1 MRRVSKTNQFFVIRE
16 RKVYK
21 MSFKSKSI
29 ISLIVALMLCLSSS
43 AMACTAIYVGSN
55 LTADGSTMFARS
67 EDLTN
72 SYNKLMYFSEAG
84 TYKAG
89 EFYQGCYGFTYTFAK
104 DSYSFTTMS
113 DDNWEGV
120 GNVCPDCGG
129 THKHNPYGAAGTN
142 EMGLTVTATE
152 TLYTSSPAFDADPYT
167 DTGIEE
173 AEITTILL
181 SECATAKEAVDLLT
195 KIYDEA
201 GCNNGSGIFLA
212 DNTEIWYI
220 ENVTGHQYIAVKLN
234 GDVAFVQPNQSVIAL
249 VDLDDTDNVVA
260 SAGIIETAKAAGTYV
275 GDEAANTIN
284 YVLSYNAEQ
293 TPSSRMLDGLDYVY
307 GKEMGDDVTFDDYT
321 ISNVAADGSIV
332 PFYGNVKP
340 DHLYTI
346 ADIVGYYKIPGIGK
360 TGNLETH
367 IFQIF
372 PEDSLID
379 TVEWVAMDD
388 GEYNAFVPYY
398 PMLTTDTYKG
408 LKVSTAAAT
417 FVTEQPAEGIYYATT
432 GRQWTAEGP
441 VKVDGFKV
449 LPENW
454 ADSYYWSLDALSN
467 IVTYGNLSV
476 NDIAVVNCKMNALQN
491 YCYAAYAEMQ
501 EAVAAA
507 ESTEAA
513 AQIATEISAKTAEKV
528 HTEVVTLVNGLIK

>member
-1 MRRVSKTNQFFVIRE
+1 
-16 RKVYK
+16 

-29 ISLIVALMLCLSSS
+29 IALIVALMLCVSSS
-43 AMACTAIYVGSN
+43 AMACSAIYVGAN

-72 SYNKLMYFSEAG
+72 SYNKLMYVSEAG
-84 TYKAG
+84 LYKAG
-89 EFYQGCYGFTYTFAK
+89 EFYQGCYGFTYTFQK

-120 GNVCPDCGG
+120 ENVCPDCGG

-142 EMGLTVTATE
+142 EMGLTITATE
-152 TLYTSSPAFDADPYT
+152 TLYTDSPVFDVDPYT

-212 DNTEIWYI
+212 DNTETWYI

-234 GDVAFVQPNQSVIAL
+234 ADVAFVQPNQSVIAL
-249 VDLDDTDNVVA
+249 VDLDDTENVVA
-260 SAGIIETAKAAGTYV
+260 SAGIIETAKTAGTYV

-307 GKEMGDDVTFDDYT
+307 GTELGDDVTFDDYT
-321 ISNVAADGSIV
+321 ISNVSADGSIV

-340 DHLYTI
+340 DHAYTV
-346 ADIVGYYKIPGIGK
+346 ADIIGYFKVPGIGK
-360 TGNLETH
+360 TGNLEIH
-367 IFQIF
+367 IFQISA
-372 PEDSLID
+372 EDSLTD

-398 PMLTTDTYKG
+398 PMLTTDTYAA
-408 LKVSTAAAT
+408 LKVSTAPADFAT
-417 FVTEQPAEGIYYATT
+417 EEPTEGVYYPSSKNMWVD
-432 GRQWTAEGP
+432 GER
-441 VKVDGFKV
+441 VKVDGYKV
-449 LPENW
+449 LPANW
-454 ADSYYWSLDALSN
+454 ADSYYWALDALSN
-467 IVTYGNLSV
+467 IVTYGELSV
-476 NDIAVVNCKMNALQN
+476 SEIATVNCKMNALQN
-491 YCYAAYAEMQ
+491 YCYAAYAELQ
-501 EAVAAA
+501 AAVAAA
-507 ESTEAA
+507 ETNEAA
-513 AQIATEISAKTAEKV
+513 AEACTAISAACAEKV
-528 HTEVVTLVNGLIK
+528 HTEVVALVNSLIAK

>member
-1 MRRVSKTNQFFVIRE
+1 MT
-16 RKVYK
+16 
-21 MSFKSKSI
+21 FKSKSI

-43 AMACTAIYVGSN
+43 AMACTAIYVGGG
-55 LTADGSTMFARS
+55 LTADGATLFARS

-72 SYNKLMYFSEAG
+72 SYNKLMYVSEAG

-89 EFYQGCYGFTYTFAK
+89 ELYKGCYGFTYTFAK

-113 DDNWEGV
+113 DDNWEGA
-120 GNVCPDCGG
+120 GNVCPDCGE

-142 EMGLTVTATE
+142 EMGLSVTATE
-152 TLYTSSPAFDADPYT
+152 TLYTSSPAYDVDPYV

-181 SECATAKEAVDLLT
+181 SECATAKEAVQLLT

-212 DNTEIWYI
+212 DNNEVCYV

-234 GDVAFVQPNQSVIAL
+234 GNVAFVQPNQSVIAL
-249 VDLDDTDNVVA
+249 VDLDDTDNVIASKDIIAVA
-260 SAGIIETAKAAGTYV
+260 KQANTFV
-275 GDEAANTIN
+275 GDESANTIN

-307 GKEMGDDVTFDDYT
+307 GKEMGEDVTFDDYT
-321 ISNVAADGSIV
+321 ISNVDANGNIV
-332 PFYGNVKP
+332 PFYSNIVL
-340 DHLYTI
+340 DHAYTV

-367 IFQIF
+367 IFQIYS
-372 PEDSLID
+372 EDSLTD
-379 TVEWVAMDD
+379 TIEWVAMDD
-388 GEYNAFVPYY
+388 AEYNAFVPYY
-398 PMLTTDTYKG
+398 PMLSTDTYKA
-408 LKVSTAAAT
+408 LQTSTAPAT
-417 FVTEQPAEGIYYATT
+417 FVTEQPAEGLYYATSAT
-432 GRQWTAEGP
+432 KWTAEGR

-467 IVTYGNLSV
+467 LITYGDVSV
-476 NDIAVVNCKMNALQN
+476 SEIATVNCKMNALQN
-491 YCYAAYAEMQ
+491 YCYAAFAEMQ

-513 AQIATEISAKTAEKV
+513 AQIATEISMKTAEKV
-528 HTEVVTLVNGLIK
+528 HTEVVALVNNLMK

>member
-1 MRRVSKTNQFFVIRE
+1 
-16 RKVYK
+16 
-21 MSFKSKSI
+21 MSFKSI
-29 ISLIVALMLCLSSS
+29 ISLILALMLCLSSS
-43 AMACTAIYVGSN
+43 AMACSAIYVGSN

-84 TYKAG
+84 LYKAG
-89 EFYQGCYGFTYTFAK
+89 ELYKGCYGFEYTMTK

-113 DDNWEGV
+113 DDNWEGA
-120 GNVCPDCGG
+120 NNECPDCGG

-152 TLYTSSPAFDADPYT
+152 TLYTDSPVYDADPYT
-167 DTGIEE
+167 KNGIEE
-173 AEITTILL
+173 AEIVTILL
-181 SECATAKEAVDLLT
+181 SECATAKEALDLLT

-212 DNTEIWYI
+212 DNTETWYI

-234 GDVAFVQPNQSVIAL
+234 ADVAFVQPNQSVIAL

-260 SAGIIETAKAAGTYV
+260 SAGIIEIAKTAGTYV

-293 TPSSRMLDGLDYVY
+293 TPSSRMLDGLDYVN
-307 GKEMGDDVTFDDYT
+307 GKEMGDDVSFDDYT

-340 DHLYTI
+340 DHAYSV
-346 ADIVGYYKIPGIGK
+346 ADIIGYFKVPGIGK
-360 TGNLETH
+360 TGNLEIH

-372 PEDSLID
+372 AEDGLTD

-398 PMLTTDTYKG
+398 PMLTKDTYAA
-408 LKVSTAAAT
+408 LKVSTAPASFAT
-417 FVTEQPAEGIYYATT
+417 EEPAEGIYYPASKNMYVDGVRT
-432 GRQWTAEGP
+432 
-441 VKVDGFKV
+441 KVNGFKV

-454 ADSYYWSLDALSN
+454 ADSYYWALDALSN

-476 NDIAVVNCKMNALQN
+476 NQIATVNCKMNALQN
-491 YCYAAYAEMQ
+491 HCYAAYAELQ
-501 EAVAAA
+501 AAVANA

-513 AQIATEISAKTAEKV
+513 AEACTAISAAAAEEV
-528 HTEVVTLVNGLIK
+528 HTAVVELVNSLIAK

>member
-1 MRRVSKTNQFFVIRE
+1 
-16 RKVYK
+16 

-43 AMACTAIYVGSN
+43 AMACTAIYVGGN
-55 LTADGSTMFARS
+55 LTADGATLFARS

-72 SYNKLMYFSEAG
+72 SYNKLMYVSEAG

-89 EFYQGCYGFTYTFAK
+89 ELYKGCYGFTYTFAK

-113 DDNWEGV
+113 DDNWEGA
-120 GNVCPDCGG
+120 GNVCPDCGE

-152 TLYTSSPAFDADPYT
+152 TLYTSSPAYDADPYV

-181 SECATAKEAVDLLT
+181 SECATAKEAVQLLT

-212 DNTEIWYI
+212 DNTEVWYV

-234 GDVAFVQPNQSVIAL
+234 GNVAFVQPNQSVIAL
-249 VDLDDTDNVVA
+249 VDLDDTDNVIASKDIIAVA
-260 SAGIIETAKAAGTYV
+260 KQANTFV

-307 GKEMGDDVTFDDYT
+307 GKEMGEDVTFDDYT
-321 ISNVAADGSIV
+321 ISNVDANGNIV
-332 PFYGNVKP
+332 PFYSNIVL
-340 DHLYTI
+340 DHAYTV

-367 IFQIF
+367 IFQIYS
-372 PEDSLID
+372 EDSLTD
-379 TVEWVAMDD
+379 TIEWVAMDD
-388 GEYNAFVPYY
+388 AEYNAFVPYY
-398 PMLTTDTYKG
+398 PMLTTDTYKA
-408 LKVSTAAAT
+408 LQTSTAPAT
-417 FVTEQPAEGIYYATT
+417 FVTEQPAEGLYYATSAT
-432 GRQWTAEGP
+432 KWTAEGR

-467 IVTYGNLSV
+467 LITYGDVSV
-476 NDIAVVNCKMNALQN
+476 NEIATVNCKMNALQN
-491 YCYAAYAEMQ
+491 YCYAAFAEMQ

-513 AQIATEISAKTAEKV
+513 AQIATEISMKTAEKV
-528 HTEVVTLVNGLIK
+528 HTEVVALVNNLMK

>member
-1 MRRVSKTNQFFVIRE
+1 MSI
-16 RKVYK
+16 K
-21 MSFKSKSI
+21 MKSAI
-29 ISLIVALMLCLSSS
+29 ALMVAFILCLSSC
-43 AMACTAIYVGSN
+43 AMACTAIYVGGD
-55 LTADGSTMFARS
+55 LTQDGATLFARS

-72 SYNKLMYFSEAG
+72 SYNKLMYVSKAG
-84 TYKAG
+84 EYKEG
-89 EFYQGCYGFTYTFAK
+89 EFYQGCYGFTYTFKK
-104 DSYSFTTMS
+104 DSYSFTTMT

-120 GNVCPDCGG
+120 NNICPDCGG
-129 THKHNPYGAAGTN
+129 DHKHNPYGAAGTN

-152 TLYTSSPAFDADPYT
+152 TLYTSSPVYDLDPYT

-181 SECATAKEAVDLLT
+181 SECATAKEALALLT
-195 KIYDEA
+195 QIYDES

-212 DNTEIWYI
+212 DNTEVWYI

-234 GDVAFVQPNQSVIAL
+234 GSVAFVQPNQSVIAL
-249 VDLDDTDNVVA
+249 VDLDDENVVA
-260 SAGIIETAKAAGTYV
+260 SKDLIAVAKQAGTYV
-275 GDEAANTIN
+275 GDEEANTIN
-284 YVLSYNAEQ
+284 YVLSYNADQ

-321 ISNVAADGSIV
+321 ITNVAADGAIV
-332 PFYGNVKP
+332 PFYSNIVL
-340 DHLYTI
+340 DHLYTV

-372 PEDSLID
+372 AEDSLTD

-388 GEYNAFVPYY
+388 GEFNAFVPYY
-398 PMLTTDTYKG
+398 PMLTTDTYKA
-408 LKVSTAAAT
+408 LKVSTAAAS
-417 FVTEQPAEGIYYATT
+417 FVTEQPAEGLYYAASVNK
-432 GRQWTAEGP
+432 RTAEGR

-454 ADSYYWSLDALSN
+454 ADSYYWSFDALSN
-467 IVTYGNLSV
+467 LLTYGDYSAA
-476 NDIAVVNCKMNALQN
+476 DFAKVNCKMNALQN

-501 EAVAAA
+501 EAVANA
-507 ESTEAA
+507 ENAEAA
-513 AQIATEISAKTAEKV
+513 AQIATEISMKAAEKV
-528 HTEVVTLVNGLIK
+528 HTEVVALVNGLIK

>member
-1 MRRVSKTNQFFVIRE
+1 
-16 RKVYK
+16 
-21 MSFKSKSI
+21 MSLKFKSV
-29 ISLIVALMLCLSSS
+29 ISLIVALMLCLSSG
-43 AMACTAIYVGSN
+43 AMACTAIYVGSD
-55 LTADGSTMFARS
+55 LTADGSAIFARS

-72 SYNKLMYFSEAG
+72 SYNKLMYVSKAG
-84 TYKAG
+84 EYKAG
-89 EFYQGCYGFTYTFAK
+89 ELYKGCYGFTYTFAK

-142 EMGLTVTATE
+142 EKGLTVTATE
-152 TLYTSSPAFDADPYT
+152 TLNTVSPVYNIDPYT
-167 DTGIEE
+167 KDGIEE

-181 SECATAKEAVDLLT
+181 SECATAKEALDLLT
-195 KIYDEA
+195 KIYDES

-212 DNTEIWYI
+212 DHSEVWYI

-234 GDVAFVQPNQSVIAL
+234 GNVAFVQPNQSVIGL

-260 SAGIIETAKAAGTYV
+260 SAGLIETAKAAGTYV

-284 YVLSYNAEQ
+284 YVQSYNGAQ
-293 TPSSRMLDGLDYVY
+293 TPSSRMLDGLDYVN
-307 GKEMGDDVTFDDYT
+307 GKEMGNDVTFDDYT

-332 PFYGNVKP
+332 PFYSSVKP
-340 DHLYTI
+340 DHLYTV
-346 ADIVGYYKIPGIGK
+346 ADVIGYYKIPGIGK

-372 PEDSLID
+372 PEDSVTD

-408 LKVSTAAAT
+408 LKVSTAAAG
-417 FVTEQPAEGIYYATT
+417 FVTEKPAEGVCYPSSKNMYVDGA
-432 GRQWTAEGP
+432 R
-441 VKVDGFKV
+441 VKVEGFKT
-449 LPENW
+449 LPANW
-454 ADSYYWSLDALSN
+454 ADSCYWTMDALSN

-476 NDIAVVNCKMNALQN
+476 NEIATVNCKMNALQN
-491 YCYAAYAEMQ
+491 HCYAAYTQLQ

-507 ESTEAA
+507 QTAEAA
-513 AQIATEISAKTAEKV
+513 AEACTAISAAAAEEV
-528 HTEVVTLVNGLIK
+528 HTAVVELVNKLIAE